1 MFMGV
6 LCNHSVKT
14 HFQFT
19 WRNAV
24 FFILYTSEKHYFC
37 LVFLEL
43 LVSIQLFTRD
53 SRLSVK
59 IPCIYDSI
67 AGHSHSVTIHS
78 RMFVFMGA
86 L

>member
-1 MFMGV
+1 MA
-6 LCNHSVKT
+6 
-14 HFQFT
+14 Q
-19 WRNAV
+19 RN
-24 FFILYTSEKHYFC
+24 ILHLIYLREALFLSG
-37 LVFLEL
+37 FLEL

>member
-1 MFMGV
+1 MAQR
-6 LCNHSVKT
+6 S
-14 HFQFT
+14 
-19 WRNAV
+19 
-24 FFILYTSEKHYFC
+24 ILHLIYLREALFLSG
-37 LVFLEL
+37 FLEL

>member
-1 MFMGV
+1 MAQR
-6 LCNHSVKT
+6 S
-14 HFQFT
+14 
-19 WRNAV
+19 
-24 FFILYTSEKHYFC
+24 ILHLIYLREALFLSG
-37 LVFLEL
+37 LLEL